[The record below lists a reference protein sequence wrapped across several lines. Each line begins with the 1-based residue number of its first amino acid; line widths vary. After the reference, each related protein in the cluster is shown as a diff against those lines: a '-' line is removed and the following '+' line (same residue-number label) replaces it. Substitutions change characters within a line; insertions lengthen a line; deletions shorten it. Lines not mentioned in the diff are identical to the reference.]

1 MRFIDVSRPGLR
13 MLLICSTGA
22 AMLVLAQ
29 IIIEPSVVNI
39 YCSILCAVAGVA
51 TTIHCLRRK
60 TVSRFPISSMAVMG
74 FAVTTY
80 ALPLLAQTMS
90 WRPLIY
96 NLLVP
101 REVFEATVAFQAVV
115 LAAHIVYTNAPALQA
130 PSRWLARRVLKP
142 IWIFRIPRPVELW
155 ALGLLGIGATWVSR
169 IMFGDAVEFGNVG
182 GKFLQALVPFIVA
195 PFFIPLRRYFFD
207 RDIVDPPGT
216 IPMLSGYFA
225 LVLVTALFFNAR
237 VIFAVCIFTV
247 LLSILMMAAM
257 GRVRFSRRAKVMIA
271 VGVLVALPI
280 AGVAQD
286 LATAMQ
292 AGRLLRGQATPAEI
306 AMETVR
312 AFGDKARLEAMRRDE
327 ASMTMESGF
336 SGISEIYLESEFFQR
351 LTYTKYTDL
360 TMAAS
365 LRLSDFQ
372 QSQIRRDAYE
382 GIISIL
388 PTPIINALGLSV
400 DKANRG
406 FSTGDVY
413 ANLAF
418 NEDLGGYRTGSS
430 ITNTIDVLSVFWPL
444 VVFAICILM
453 FIEFDS
459 YSLMHDGRL
468 LISAI
473 SFVLLY
479 EIVARGLVYESFR
492 SLVES
497 ASRAYI
503 QAIFVYT
510 ILTLGIRLALA
521 PLAGLQGQ
529 RNLGHG

>member
-1 MRFIDVSRPGLR
+1 MRPIDISRFGLR
-13 MLLICSTGA
+13 MLLICSVGA

-29 IIIEPSVVNI
+29 VIIEPSVVNI
-39 YCSILCAVAGVA
+39 YCSILCAVAAVA
-51 TTIHCLRRK
+51 TTIHCLRPR
-60 TVSRFPISSMAVMG
+60 TVNRFPISSMAVMG

-80 ALPLLAQTMS
+80 ALPLVAQTMS

-101 REVFEATVAFQAVV
+101 REVFEATIAFQAVI
-115 LAAHIVYTNAPALQA
+115 LAAHIVYTNTPALQA

-142 IWIFRIPRPVELW
+142 IWIFRVPRPVELW

-169 IMFGDAVEFGNVG
+169 ILFGDAVEFGNVG

-207 RDIVDPPGT
+207 RDIADPPAT
-216 IPMLSGYFA
+216 VAMLTGYFA

-237 VIFAVCIFTV
+237 VIFAVCIFTM

-257 GRVRFSRRAKVMIA
+257 GRVHFSRRAKIMIVIGA
-271 VGVLVALPI
+271 LLALP
-280 AGVAQD
+280 AASVAQD

-292 AGRLLRGQATPAEI
+292 VGRLLRGQATPAEI

-336 SGISEIYLESEFFQR
+336 SGFSEIYLQSEFFQR

-372 QSQIRRDAYE
+372 QAQIRRDAYE
-382 GIISIL
+382 GIVSIL
-388 PTPIINALGLSV
+388 PTPVINAFGLSV
-400 DKANRG
+400 NKADRG

-418 NEDLGGYRTGSS
+418 NQDLGGYRTGSS

-444 VVFAICILM
+444 VVFVICIVI

-459 YSLMHDGRL
+459 YSLMHEGRL

-473 SFVLLY
+473 SFMLLY

-492 SLVES
+492 SLVDS
-497 ASRAYI
+497 ASRAYV
-503 QAIFVYT
+503 QAIVVYT

-529 RNLGHG
+529 RNLAHG

>member
-1 MRFIDVSRPGLR
+1 
-13 MLLICSTGA
+13 
-22 AMLVLAQ
+22 
-29 IIIEPSVVNI
+29 
-39 YCSILCAVAGVA
+39 
-51 TTIHCLRRK
+51 
-60 TVSRFPISSMAVMG
+60 
-74 FAVTTY
+74 
-80 ALPLLAQTMS
+80 
-90 WRPLIY
+90 
-96 NLLVP
+96 
-101 REVFEATVAFQAVV
+101 
-115 LAAHIVYTNAPALQA
+115 
-130 PSRWLARRVLKP
+130 
-142 IWIFRIPRPVELW
+142 
-155 ALGLLGIGATWVSR
+155 
-169 IMFGDAVEFGNVG
+169 
-182 GKFLQALVPFIVA
+182 
-195 PFFIPLRRYFFD
+195 
-207 RDIVDPPGT
+207 
-216 IPMLSGYFA
+216 
-225 LVLVTALFFNAR
+225 
-237 VIFAVCIFTV
+237 
-247 LLSILMMAAM
+247 
-257 GRVRFSRRAKVMIA
+257 
-271 VGVLVALPI
+271 
-280 AGVAQD
+280 
-286 LATAMQ
+286 
-292 AGRLLRGQATPAEI
+292 
-306 AMETVR
+306 METVR

-444 VVFAICILM
+444 VVFVICILM

-529 RNLGHG
+529 RNLGRG